1 MKSDRKILVAFLL
14 NLSFSIFE
22 FIGGAITGSVA
33 ILSDAVHDVGDATS
47 IGISYFLERKSQ
59 NKPDGV
65 YTYGY
70 GRYSVLGSMI
80 TLLILLFG
88 SVVVTYNAILRL
100 IHPVTINYNG
110 MILMAIFGVVVN
122 FAAAWFTRD
131 GDSLN
136 QKAVNLHM
144 LEDVLGWAVVLI
156 GAVIMRFNNI
166 RWLDPVMSIGV
177 AVYIFYNAMGGLKDA
192 LDVILEKAPQDVD
205 IAQLKADIL
214 QVDGVLDAHHI
225 HVWTID
231 GQHHYATAHIV
242 SDDEPS
248 IVKSAIRKKL
258 ARYGIGHITLEL
270 EEPGERCNEKN
281 CQVAPCQCQDGH
293 DHGHSHHHHHHHRHH
308 H

>member
-1 MKSDRKILVAFLL
+1 MKSDRKILIAFLL

-22 FIGGAITGSVA
+22 FIGGAMTGSVA
-33 ILSDAVHDVGDATS
+33 ILSDAVHDVGDAAS
-47 IGISYFLERKSQ
+47 IGISYFLERKSKG
-59 NKPDGV
+59 KPDAV

-88 SVVVTYNAILRL
+88 SVIVIYNAILRL
-100 IHPVTINYNG
+100 INPVEINYGG
-110 MILMAIFGVVVN
+110 MIFMAIFGVAVN
-122 FAAAWFTRD
+122 FGAAWFTRD

-144 LEDVLGWAVVLI
+144 LEDVLGWVVVLV
-156 GAVIMRFNNI
+156 GAVIMRFTNI
-166 RWLDPVMSIGV
+166 YWLDPVMSICV
-177 AVYIFYNAMGGLKDA
+177 ACYILYNALSGLKDA
-192 LDVILEKAPQDVD
+192 LDVVLEKAPHGVD
-205 IAQLKADIL
+205 IARLKADIL
-214 QVDGVLDAHHI
+214 QVEGVLDAHHI

-231 GQHHYATAHIV
+231 GQHHYATAHVV

-258 ARYGIGHITLEL
+258 ASYGIGHITLEL

-293 DHGHSHHHHHHHRHH
+293 DHGHSHHHHHHHHH